1 MLRSLALSLQMI
13 TVNKWVL
20 IDTDIPITFI
30 TLQLLLSAVFL
41 EVIKRLR
48 LVDVGS
54 LQLETARKLLP
65 LIVTNAASIA

>member
-1 MLRSLALSLQMI
+1 MV

-20 IDTDIPITFI
+20 IDTNIPFTFI

-41 EVIKRLR
+41 EIIKRIG
-48 LVDVGS
+48 LVDVGHIH
-54 LQLETARKLLP
+54 LDTARKLLP

>member
-1 MLRSLALSLQMI
+1 MI

-20 IDTDIPITFI
+20 IDTNIPITFI
-30 TLQLLLSAVFL
+30 TAQLLLSALFL
-41 EVIKRLR
+41 EIIKRLR
-48 LVDVGS
+48 FVDVGS

>member
-1 MLRSLALSLQMI
+1 MI

-20 IDTDIPITFI
+20 IDTNIPITFI

-41 EVIKRLR
+41 EIIKRLGF
-48 LVDVGS
+48 VDVGAIH
-54 LQLETARKLLP
+54 LDTAKKLWP